1 MGQQSDHNV
10 WVALVWCYRDF
21 LIWKSND
28 LIDCISSVVRLHI
41 GALIVK
47 YGHLLSHWL
56 PLNTD
61 KLLQHTPLISCFNE
75 WMANL
80 TIFIVSC
87 PHFGS
92 IKTSMPGWE
101 GRPAW
106 FTCPYMHCHTVLGN
120 AILYEYNICYSG
132 RPQWMPNPLKC
143 QATNCTLSNL
153 TKSIVSIIFIFWKSP
168 NTLAKGSV
176 RMTKV
181 LSGTNYTLDLLLVN
195 LLVLCNAPL
204 GQQVCKSTF
213 AYITSLLSERERPVL
228 WQGWWCRLSVVAE
241 GPCH

>member
-1 MGQQSDHNV
+1 
-10 WVALVWCYRDF
+10 
-21 LIWKSND
+21 
-28 LIDCISSVVRLHI
+28 
-41 GALIVK
+41 
-47 YGHLLSHWL
+47 
-56 PLNTD
+56 
-61 KLLQHTPLISCFNE
+61 
-75 WMANL
+75 
-80 TIFIVSC
+80 
-87 PHFGS
+87 
-92 IKTSMPGWE
+92 MPGGE

-120 AILYEYNICYSG
+120 AHILYGVYEYNICYSG

-181 LSGTNYTLDLLLVN
+181 EHVHYIVRHKPYIGLATVN

-213 AYITSLLSERERPVL
+213 AYRNSLFFRLVNFHRKNIRVKKFSDRPNWTKFFYKSRVVGINWGINWGDHTACRRDVLWKGDSLL
-228 WQGWWCRLSVVAE
+228 C
-241 GPCH
+241 